1 MIQMAAESTGNK
13 NANVADTYL
22 NKDDH
27 IPNCFDQSDVRTTLA
42 QLLVLWETDLKEISG
57 VLQLLHVG
65 LHHRN
70 SLI

>member
-1 MIQMAAESTGNK
+1 MQILIYVIDHM
-13 NANVADTYL
+13 YL

-27 IPNCFDQSDVRTTLA
+27 IPNCFDQCHIRTTLA
-42 QLLVLWETDLKEISG
+42 QLLVLWETDFKEISS
-57 VLQLLHVG
+57 VLQLLHVC